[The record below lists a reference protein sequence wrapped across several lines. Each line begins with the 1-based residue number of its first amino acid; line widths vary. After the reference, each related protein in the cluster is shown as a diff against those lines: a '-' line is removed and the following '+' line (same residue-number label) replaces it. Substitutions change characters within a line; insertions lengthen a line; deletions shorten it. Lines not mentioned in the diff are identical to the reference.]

1 MRSGEVYKKS
11 TPPKRVLSNKMSISR
26 YDNPLVRASA
36 RIPIFL
42 RFATWSCIKAIKGEI
57 TRVIPS
63 RAIPGT

>member
-26 YDNPLVRASA
+26 YDKPLVRASA

-42 RFATWSCIKAIKGEI
+42 RFAT
-57 TRVIPS
+57 
-63 RAIPGT
+63 